1 MRYSVLLARAQGA
14 KVATAVAIPC
24 VGRVNRGEV
33 LEIAT
38 MTNRDTQETWTYH
51 NATKFIAV
59 PDAQGNEQIMM
70 GTPPDLQ
77 PPIWEEDWSI
87 EPFPFKV
94 YETLDPL
101 PIPGAALPPLSL
113 PALDAIAATGVEV
126 TGEAVPDRAALARI
140 CLLSNG
146 ILKQGT
152 ERGYMRGGTPVLYRA
167 AGGTGARYHLELY
180 LVCGELPDLAAGV
193 YHYSALDH
201 TLRQIRAGDFRQVLV
216 EATGGEAAIAHAP
229 AVLAMTS
236 TFWRN
241 AWRYKGHA
249 YRNVLWDAGTMF
261 ANILPVAAGC
271 GLPARLV
278 LGFVDAQVNALL
290 DIDGE
295 REATL
300 ALCALGRS
308 LAVDTAASP
317 PVPALDLP
325 YRQPSA
331 REVDFP
337 EIGRM
342 HRASQLA
349 SGAEVAAW
357 RTNPLRRL
365 PLQPSGPLVPLRPLP
380 AGQFP
385 PDPIDAVIRRRR
397 STRHYDTEQPI
408 AFEAFSTLIER
419 AYRGLAADYLPLGSL
434 PLHEP
439 YLIVNAV
446 EGLDPGV
453 YLLHPERNAIKLL
466 KAGNFRAN
474 AKRLAVEQ
482 QYAGDAQVN
491 LYCLADLPPV
501 LEHYGNRGYRLA
513 QIESALYAG
522 KLHVGSH
529 ALGLGAAGSGSF
541 DDEVIDF
548 FSPHAAGKSYLFV
561 QTFGLKRRRAAEQ

>member
-1 MRYSVLLARAQGA
+1 LAEKYNLAVLI
-14 KVATAVAIPC
+14 TAS
-24 VGRVNRGEV
+24 
-33 LEIAT
+33 
-38 MTNRDTQETWTYH
+38 TY
-51 NATKFIAV
+51 T
-59 PDAQGNEQIMM
+59 
-70 GTPPDLQ
+70 
-77 PPIWEEDWSI
+77 S
-87 EPFPFKV
+87 
-94 YETLDPL
+94 
-101 PIPGAALPPLSL
+101 
-113 PALDAIAATGVEV
+113 
-126 TGEAVPDRAALARI
+126 VPDRAALARI

-152 ERGYMRGGTPVLYRA
+152 ERGYMRGGAPVHYRA

-180 LVCGELPDLAAGV
+180 LVCGDLPDLPAGV

-201 TLRQIRAGDFRQVLV
+201 TLRQIRAGDYRQVLV
-216 EATGGEAAIAHAP
+216 EATGGEAAIVTAP

-241 AWRYKGHA
+241 AWRYKGHS

-261 ANILPVAAGC
+261 ANILPVAAGS

-278 LGFVDAQVNALL
+278 LGFADSQVNALL
-290 DIDGE
+290 DVDGE

-308 LAVDTAASP
+308 AAVDA
-317 PVPALDLP
+317 VPAARSPLVAALQLP

-342 HRASQLA
+342 HHASELA
-349 SGAEVAAW
+349 SGAEVAEW
-357 RTNPLRRL
+357 RANPLRRQA
-365 PLQPSGPLVPLRPLP
+365 PEPSGQVIPLRPLP
-380 AGQFP
+380 ADQIP

-397 STRHYDTEQPI
+397 STRNFDTELPI
-408 AFEAFSTLIER
+408 SFEAFSTLLER
-419 AYRGLAADYLPLGSL
+419 AYRGVAADYLTPGAL
-434 PLHEP
+434 PVHEP
-439 YLIVNAV
+439 YLIVNSVA
-446 EGLDPGV
+446 ELESGV
-453 YLLHPERNAIKLL
+453 YLLHPERNAIELL
-466 KAGNFRAN
+466 SAGTFRAN

-491 LYCLADLPPV
+491 LYCLADLHPV

-513 QIESALYAG
+513 QLESALYAG
-522 KLHVGSH
+522 KLHVGAH

-541 DDEVIDF
+541 DDEVIEF

-561 QTFGLKRRRAAEQ
+561 QTFGLKRWRAAPA

>member
-1 MRYSVLLARAQGA
+1 MD
-14 KVATAVAIPC
+14 
-24 VGRVNRGEV
+24 
-33 LEIAT
+33 
-38 MTNRDTQETWTYH
+38 NRDTRATWEYH
-51 NATKFIAV
+51 DATKFRAV
-59 PDAQGNEQIMM
+59 RDAQGNEQIMM

-101 PIPGAALPPLSL
+101 AIPGGEDLPALTL
-113 PALDAIAATGVEV
+113 PALDAIAATGAEV
-126 TGEAVPDRAALARI
+126 AGEAVPDRAALARL

-146 ILKQGT
+146 VLKQGT
-152 ERGYMRGGTPVLYRA
+152 ERGYMRGGAPVLYRA

-180 LVCGELPDLAAGV
+180 LVCGELPDLAAGI

-201 TLRQIRAGDFRQVLV
+201 SLRQIRAGDYRQVLV
-216 EATGGEAAIAHAP
+216 EATGGEAAIASAP
-229 AVLAMTS
+229 VVLALTS

-249 YRNVLWDAGTMF
+249 YRNVLWDVGTMF
-261 ANILPVAAGC
+261 ANILPLAAGS

-278 LGFVDAQVNALL
+278 LGFADAQVNALL
-290 DIDGE
+290 AVNGE

-308 LAVDTAASP
+308 AVVESAAPPP

-325 YRQPSA
+325 FRRPSA
-331 REVDFP
+331 REVVFP

-342 HRASQLA
+342 HHASELV
-349 SGAEVAAW
+349 SGADVAAW
-357 RTNPLRRL
+357 RANPLRRTPPEPGGEL
-365 PLQPSGPLVPLRPLP
+365 LPLRPLP

-385 PDPIDAVIRRRR
+385 PDPIDATIRRRR
-397 STRHYDTEQPI
+397 STRNYDTERAI
-408 AFEAFSTLIER
+408 SFEAFSTLLVL
-419 AYRGLAADYLPLGSL
+419 AYRGVATDYLVPGAL

-446 EGLDPGV
+446 EGLEPGI
-453 YLLHPERNAIKLL
+453 YLLHPERNAIELL
-466 KAGNFRAN
+466 RAGTFRAN

-491 LYCLADLPPV
+491 LYSLADLHPL
-501 LEHYGNRGYRLA
+501 LEHYGNRAYRLA

-522 KLHVGSH
+522 KVHVGTH
-529 ALGLGAAGSGSF
+529 ALGLGAAGTGSF
-541 DDEVIDF
+541 DDEVIAF

-561 QTFGLKRRRAAEQ
+561 QTFGLKRRRGANA